1 MFSYLDFNYAEIIL
15 VLMTLYLYA
24 KILNQKSTKCYFLQI
39 LYESYSY
46 AIS

>member
-24 KILNQKSTKCYFLQI
+24 KILNQNPPNAIFLQI